1 MFVTVI
7 TTIITLITFAANSVL
22 CRLALQNGAIDALNF
37 TTIRLV
43 SGAIVLMLIVSIR
56 RSGTNEHS
64 RGSWRAGGML
74 FLYAITFSYAYN
86 SLSTGT
92 GALILFASVQLT
104 MLIFSYLK
112 GTRLSI
118 LEWCGVIV
126 AFGGFVF
133 LVLPDISSPSA
144 SGFLLM
150 TIAGVAWGFYTL
162 LGKHSRH
169 PLHDTTYNFLRTLP
183 FVVIAFAATF
193 MQTDITVEGM
203 ILATL
208 SGSIASAGGYTV
220 WYIAL
225 RGLNSTQAAVI
236 QLLVP
241 VFAALGGIMFANE
254 VLTTRFII
262 STLLILGGLMLVALE
277 KKKLS

>member
-1 MFVTVI
+1 M
-7 TTIITLITFAANSVL
+7 TLITFAANSVL

-56 RSGTNEHS
+56 RSVTNEHS